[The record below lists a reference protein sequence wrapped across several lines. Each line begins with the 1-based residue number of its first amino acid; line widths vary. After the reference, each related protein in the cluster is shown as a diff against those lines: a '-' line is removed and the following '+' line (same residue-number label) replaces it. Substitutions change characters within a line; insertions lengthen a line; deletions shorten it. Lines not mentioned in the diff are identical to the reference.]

1 MSFPFFRA
9 IVAAA
14 AVISILPS
22 MVVAPASLTPSSS
35 RHDKLS
41 VVELDLRGVRADA
54 VPDLPS
60 PDVVPLE
67 EGPTTPTP
75 PDLTPVAGARTGTG
89 MSQETPGSGTGEAV
103 IQQAAL
109 TVVQT
114 DARRR
119 PAPDML
125 TPQLDTARFTVLGV
139 TWDRTDGLDDV
150 VIRYRVRESGTWSR
164 WSGVSASDVAPDP
177 GTADAKAGNRGGT
190 DAIVAVDADG
200 LQIWA
205 EASSGKVS
213 GIKAVLID
221 PGADPVGVNA
231 ANASFQSAVAAPAR
245 PSIISRAAWG
255 ANESLR
261 TCSPDYSKS
270 MSAAAVHHT
279 VSTNTYAAGA
289 VSGIIRGIY
298 AFHTRAAAAG
308 GNGWC
313 DIGYN
318 FLVDRFGRTYEGRA
332 GGITSTVVGAHTG
345 GFNSRTIGVSAI
357 GNFATGGAPAPMV
370 ESISQLIAWKFSVHR
385 IMAGASVRMTSAGG
399 ASKFPAGTVVTFS
412 TIYGH
417 RDAGL
422 TACPGQN
429 LYNLLPAI
437 RSRVAS
443 LANASVAASPFGT
456 VDAYTGGGGVGVRG
470 WALDPEST
478 ASITIQVSID
488 GAVRTLTANTS
499 RPDVGRL
506 HGKGNNH
513 GFSGA
518 LTAGNGR
525 HVVCVTA
532 VNVGAGG
539 NIVLGCQ
546 VVTVQ
551 NANPLGVL
559 DRVSTTPMSITLAGW
574 ALDPD
579 TTAPINV
586 HVYLDGKA
594 AQALT
599 ANTSRPDIGRV
610 YGKGDNHG
618 FAATVPTTQG
628 THRLCLY
635 LINTPSGA
643 NPQLP
648 CRTIT
653 TGNSPIGILDRVST
667 TPTSI
672 TVAGWALDAD
682 TTAPIV
688 IHAYLDGQISAI
700 TADTSRPDVGLLY
713 GKGDNHGFTATVP
726 TTQGTHR
733 LCLYLINTPLGANP
747 LLACRTITTG

>member
-9 IVAAA
+9 IATAAA
-14 AVISILPS
+14 LGTVVSVGPS
-22 MVVAPASLTPSSS
+22 MVAGPSYLAPTSS
-35 RHDKLS
+35 RGQLS
-41 VVELDLRGVRADA
+41 VVELDLGGVRADA
-54 VPDLPS
+54 VPALPS
-60 PDVVPLE
+60 PEAVPLQ
-67 EGPTTPTP
+67 EGSAAAAKPGTTP
-75 PDLTPVAGARTGTG
+75 LAGARTNA
-89 MSQETPGSGTGEAV
+89 PRAP
-103 IQQAAL
+103 
-109 TVVQT
+109 
-114 DARRR
+114 R
-119 PAPDML
+119 PDVL
-125 TPQLDTARFTVLGV
+125 TPELATKPFTVLGV
-139 TWDRTDGLDDV
+139 TWDLTDGLGDV
-150 VIRYRVRESGTWSR
+150 VIRYRTHESGTWTP
-164 WSGVSASDVAPDP
+164 WSGVTASDVAPDP
-177 GTADAKAGNRGGT
+177 GTADAKGGSRGGT
-190 DAIVAVDADG
+190 DPIVAVDADG

-205 EASSGKVS
+205 EAGSGTVS

-255 ANESLR
+255 ADESLR
-261 TCSPDYSKS
+261 NCSPDYSKS

-279 VSTNTYAAGA
+279 VSTNAYAAGA

-318 FLVDRFGRTYEGRA
+318 FLVDRFGRTFEGRA

-370 ESISQLIAWKFSVHR
+370 ESISRLIAWKFSVHR

-399 ASKFPAGTVVTFS
+399 ASKYPAGTVVTFS

-456 VDAYTGGGGVGVRG
+456 VDTYTGGSNVGVRG
-470 WALDPEST
+470 WALDPETT

-488 GAVRTLTANTS
+488 GAVRTLNANIS

-506 HGKGNNH
+506 YGKGNNH
-513 GFSGA
+513 GFSGV

-532 VNVGAGG
+532 VNVGGGG

-551 NANPLGVL
+551 NANPIGVL
-559 DRVSTTPMSITLAGW
+559 DRLSTTPTSVTVAGW

-579 TTAPINV
+579 TTAPITV

-635 LINTPSGA
+635 LINTPQGA

-648 CRTIT
+648 CRTVT
-653 TGNSPIGILDRVST
+653 TGSSPIGVLDRVST
-667 TPTSI
+667 TPTSV
-672 TVAGWALDAD
+672 TVAGWALDSD
-682 TTAPIV
+682 TTDPIT
-688 IHAYLDGQISAI
+688 IHAYLDGQVSAI
-700 TADTSRPDVGLLY
+700 TADTSRPDVGRLY
-713 GKGDNHGFTATVP
+713 GNGDNHGFSSVLT
-726 TTQGTHR
+726 TTQGAHR
-733 LCLYLINTPLGANP
+733 LCLYLINSPVGANP
-747 LLACRTITTG
+747 LLTCRDLTTG